1 MILYSEEE
9 KPLKSLEHLVGQAA
23 KSSNPTVA
31 VAAANDVEVLKAVDL
46 SIQKSLASFILF
58 ANEKDIT
65 GVLKEHFPH
74 LLEDDRITIED
85 KENEVDAAQG
95 AVKAVADGR
104 AHVVMKGNLP
114 TAVILRAVLNKEY
127 GLRTG
132 KALSHVAAFEVPHF
146 DKLFFVTDAA
156 MNIAPDLL
164 EKTQIIE
171 NAVKTARACGIE
183 QPVVTPL
190 AAVETVNPVM
200 QPTLDAAS
208 LVLMNQRGQIKNCIV
223 DGPLALDNAISIEAA
238 RQKGLTSNT
247 AGKADILLVPNIES
261 GNILYK
267 SLIYFAKAKVGA
279 IIQGAKAPIVLT
291 SRADSA
297 ESKVY
302 SLALAILAAQK

>member
-1 MILYSEEE
+1 M
-9 KPLKSLEHLVGQAA
+9 KSLDHLVSQAV
-23 KSSNPTVA
+23 KSENPVVA
-31 VAAANDVEVLKAVDL
+31 IAAANDIEVLKAVDL
-46 SIQKSLASFILF
+46 SIQKSLASFILY
-58 ANEKDIT
+58 ANEKELTD
-65 GVLKEHFPH
+65 VLQAQFSH
-74 LLEDDRITIED
+74 LMENERITIYHAED
-85 KENEVDAAQG
+85 EADAALG
-95 AVKAVADGR
+95 AVKAVSEGK

-114 TAVILRAVLNKEY
+114 TAVILRAVLNKEF

-132 KALSHVAAFEVPHF
+132 KVLSHVAAFEVPQF
-146 DKLFFVTDAA
+146 DKIFFITDAA
-156 MNIAPDLL
+156 MNISPNLQDKA
-164 EKTQIIE
+164 QIIE
-171 NAVKTARACGIE
+171 NAVATASACGIE
-183 QPVVTPL
+183 QPVVAPI
-190 AAVETVNPVM
+190 AAVETINTAM
-200 QPTLDAAS
+200 QPTLDAAA

-238 RQKGLTSNT
+238 KQKGLTGNT